1 MLLLFFT
8 DFCYHIGNMEQEGR
22 IKDEIIG
29 ILTIVTGLV
38 IVISLLSHNP
48 WDQSLFTHNT
58 YELKNWLGRFGAN
71 LSEILLQS
79 IGLSSYIVPVVFL
92 LYGVRKVFGWAAN
105 QRPLMLFIAIGI
117 LTMSSSSLLTLLF
130 SGPSGGAAG
139 VLITEFTN
147 RIISSLGSLLLF
159 GTLTLISLMYIIQFS
174 VADLARKTKSKVLFS
189 AQALAK
195 AREKDKGKV
204 KETEKEQPQIK
215 TDDIATEILNQPEV
229 AEPAEELAI
238 PAIQELL
245 PLAPPEETAPMQQPV
260 KKTKFSGAYVLPG
273 IDLLKD
279 SSPSKARPTKEEL
292 LQQSE
297 LLEKKLQDYSIEG
310 KITYVSPGPI
320 VTMFEFEP
328 APGIKINKIMSL
340 SEDLTMAMK
349 AHSIRIAP
357 IHGRSTL
364 GIEVPNQEREDVF
377 LKDLIVSDAFRK
389 SPSKLTIALGKDIF
403 GIPLTA
409 DLSKMPHLLIAGATG
424 SGKSVGMNS
433 IVLSLLYRATPQE
446 VKMLMIDPKML
457 ELSAYSEIPHLLMP
471 VITLPKEASNALKML
486 VFEMERRYR
495 LLAESGARNIEAYN
509 KNIETRNSNSEIAEK
524 EPLPYIVIF
533 IDELADLMFASG
545 HEVEDSIA
553 RLAQMARAA
562 GIHLILATQRP
573 SVDVITGIIKANFPS
588 RISFQVSSKLDSRII
603 LDTYGADQLL
613 GKGDMLFVSPGKKIK
628 RIHGAYVSEEEIK
641 NVVDFIRA
649 QGGPDYTLFEEISIE
664 SQEEKSLDDRDEFYQ
679 QAKDIVLSTG
689 QATISYIQ
697 RRMKI
702 GYNRAARIMEML
714 EEDGIVSPPGE
725 AGKPR
730 EILWRKK

>member
-1 MLLLFFT
+1 
-8 DFCYHIGNMEQEGR
+8 MERESR
-22 IKDEIIG
+22 IKEEIIG
-29 ILTIVTGLV
+29 ILAILAGLV
-38 IVISLLSHNP
+38 VIISIVSHNQ
-48 WDQSLFTHNT
+48 WDQSIFTNT
-58 YELKNWLGRFGAN
+58 HELKNWLGRFGAN

-79 IGLSSYIVPVVFL
+79 LGFSSYIIPAIFLIFGIKKVFAKAANLKPVVFIIT
-92 LYGVRKVFGWAAN
+92 V
-105 QRPLMLFIAIGI
+105 II
-117 LTMSSSSLLTLLF
+117 LIVSTSSLFTLF
-130 SGPSGGAAG
+130 AGSPSGGAAG
-139 VLITEFTN
+139 TLITEMTN
-147 RIISSLGSLLLF
+147 KIISSIGSFLLF
-159 GTLTLISLMYIIQFS
+159 ATLTLISLMYIIQFS
-174 VADLARKTKSKVLFS
+174 VADLARKTKSKFISSTQAIS
-189 AQALAK
+189 AINAK
-195 AREKDKGKV
+195 K
-204 KETEKEQPQIK
+204 KENEQPKIKEESDIIK
-215 TDDIATEILNQPEV
+215 TAARPEIAETIELPEIPS
-229 AEPAEELAI
+229 
-238 PAIQELL
+238 IQETL
-245 PLAPPEETAPMQQPV
+245 PLIDET
-260 KKTKFSGAYVLPG
+260 KINEKRFTKPAMKIEGDYKLPG
-273 IDLLKD
+273 VELLKD
-279 SSPSKARPTKEEL
+279 PAPSKSRPTKEEL

-310 KITYVSPGPI
+310 KVTYVSPGPV

-340 SEDLTMAMK
+340 SDDLAMAMK
-349 AHSIRIAP
+349 ATSIRISP

-364 GIEVPNQEREDVF
+364 GIEVPNQERDDVC
-377 LKDLIVSDAFRK
+377 LKELIVSDIFRK

-403 GIPLTA
+403 GTPVMA

-433 IVLSLLYRATPQE
+433 IVLSLLYRATPKE

-457 ELSAYSEIPHLLMP
+457 ELSAYAEIPHLLMP

-495 LLAESGARNIEAYN
+495 LLAESGARNIETYN
-509 KNIETRNSNSEIAEK
+509 SKFKTQSSKFRFNEPEESESHSAIER

-628 RIHGAYVSEEEIK
+628 RIHGAYVSEEEMKSVI
-641 NVVDFIRA
+641 DFIRA
-649 QGGPDYTLFEEISIE
+649 QGGPDYTLFEGLTIGSREE
-664 SQEEKSLDDRDEFYQ
+664 SVSEDKDELYL
-679 QAKDIVLSTG
+679 QAREIVLSTG
-689 QATISYIQ
+689 QASISYIQ

-714 EEDGIVSPPGE
+714 EEEGVVGPPGE

-730 EILWRKK
+730 ELLWKRKQ

>member
-1 MLLLFFT
+1 
-8 DFCYHIGNMEQEGR
+8 MEEKSSR

-29 ILTIVTGLV
+29 ILAILAGLV
-38 IVISLLSHNP
+38 IVISLISHNT
-48 WDQSLFTHNT
+48 WDRSIFTHNAN
-58 YELKNWLGRFGAN
+58 ELKNLLGHFGAN
-71 LSEILLQS
+71 LSDILLQAV
-79 IGLSSYIVPVVFL
+79 GYSSYIIPAVLL
-92 LYGVRKVFGWAAN
+92 LYGIRKVLGKTTAR
-105 QRPLMLFIAIGI
+105 RPLVLVCTAAV
-117 LTMSSSSLLTLLF
+117 LTISISSLFTMF
-130 SGPSGGAAG
+130 SGGHSGGAAG
-139 VLITEFTN
+139 ILATEITYKT
-147 RIISSLGSLLLF
+147 ISAIGSLLLF
-159 GTLTLISLMYIIQFS
+159 ATLTLVSLMYIIQFS
-174 VADLARKTKSKVLFS
+174 VANLVRTAKSKIFFG
-189 AQALAK
+189 AQAISAMK
-195 AREKDKGKV
+195 EKRN
-204 KETEKEQPQIK
+204 EKEQKEPPQIK
-215 TDDIATEILNQPEV
+215 EETVVPEIPEQPE
-229 AEPAEELAI
+229 I
-238 PAIQELL
+238 PDMPDIQEPL
-245 PLAPPEETAPMQQPV
+245 PLAPPEVKPRLPQKPV
-260 KKTKFSGAYVLPG
+260 SRLPEKGSGDYVLPG
-273 IDLLKD
+273 AGLLKD
-279 SSPSKARPTKEEL
+279 PSQSKSRPTKEEL
-292 LQQSE
+292 LLQSE

-310 KITYVSPGPI
+310 KVTYVSPGPV

-328 APGIKINKIMSL
+328 APGIKINKVMSL
-340 SEDLTMAMK
+340 ADDLAMAMK
-349 AHSIRIAP
+349 ASSIRISP

-364 GIEVPNQEREDVF
+364 GIEVPNQEREDVC
-377 LKDLIVSDAFRK
+377 LKELITSDAFRK

-403 GIPLTA
+403 GTPVMA

-433 IVLSLLYRATPQE
+433 IVLSLLYRAAPKE

-457 ELSAYSEIPHLLMP
+457 ELSAYQEIPHLLMP
-471 VITLPKEASNALKML
+471 VITLPKEASGALKML

-509 KNIETRNSNSEIAEK
+509 SKIESRNLKSETETEIGSAIEK

-613 GKGDMLFVSPGKKIK
+613 GKGDMLFVSPGKKLK

-649 QGGPDYTLFEEISIE
+649 QAGPDYTLFESISEE
-664 SQEEKSLDDRDEFYQ
+664 SREASTLEDDKDELYL
-679 QAKDIVLSTG
+679 QARDIVLSTG
-689 QATISYIQ
+689 QASISYIQ

-714 EEDGIVSPPGE
+714 EEEGVVGPPGE

-730 EILWRKK
+730 EILWRRKQ

>member
-1 MLLLFFT
+1 
-8 DFCYHIGNMEQEGR
+8 MERESR
-22 IKDEIIG
+22 IKEEIIG
-29 ILTIVTGLV
+29 ILAILAGLV
-38 IVISLLSHNP
+38 VIISIVSHNQ
-48 WDQSLFTHNT
+48 WDQSIFTNT
-58 YELKNWLGRFGAN
+58 HELKNWLGRFGAN

-79 IGLSSYIVPVVFL
+79 LGFSSYIIPAIFLIFGIKKVFAKAANLKPVVFIIT
-92 LYGVRKVFGWAAN
+92 V
-105 QRPLMLFIAIGI
+105 II
-117 LTMSSSSLLTLLF
+117 LIVSTSSLFTLF
-130 SGPSGGAAG
+130 AGSTSGGAAG
-139 VLITEFTN
+139 ILITEMTN
-147 RIISSLGSLLLF
+147 KIISSIGSFLLF
-159 GTLTLISLMYIIQFS
+159 ATLTLISLMYIIQFS
-174 VADLARKTKSKVLFS
+174 VADLARKTKSKLISSTQAIS
-189 AQALAK
+189 AINAK
-195 AREKDKGKV
+195 K
-204 KETEKEQPQIK
+204 KENDQPKIKEESAIIK
-215 TDDIATEILNQPEV
+215 TAARPEIAETIELPEIPS
-229 AEPAEELAI
+229 
-238 PAIQELL
+238 IQETL
-245 PLAPPEETAPMQQPV
+245 PLIDET
-260 KKTKFSGAYVLPG
+260 KINEKRFTKPAMKVEGDYKLPG
-273 IDLLKD
+273 VELLKD
-279 SSPSKARPTKEEL
+279 PAPSKSRPTKEEL

-310 KITYVSPGPI
+310 KVTYVSPGPV

-340 SEDLTMAMK
+340 SDDLAMAMK
-349 AHSIRIAP
+349 ATSIRISP

-364 GIEVPNQEREDVF
+364 GIEVPNQERDDVC
-377 LKDLIVSDAFRK
+377 LKELIVSDIFRK

-403 GIPLTA
+403 GTPVMA

-433 IVLSLLYRATPQE
+433 IVLSLLYRATPKE

-457 ELSAYSEIPHLLMP
+457 ELSAYAEIPHLLMP
-471 VITLPKEASNALKML
+471 VITLPKEAANALKWL

-495 LLAESGARNIEAYN
+495 LLAESGARNIETYN
-509 KNIETRNSNSEIAEK
+509 SKFKTQSSKFRFNEPEENESHSAIER

-628 RIHGAYVSEEEIK
+628 RIHGAYVSEEEMKSVI
-641 NVVDFIRA
+641 DFIRA
-649 QGGPDYTLFEEISIE
+649 QGGPDYTLFEGLTIGSR
-664 SQEEKSLDDRDEFYQ
+664 EEAVSEDKDELYL
-679 QAKDIVLSTG
+679 QAREIVLSTG
-689 QATISYIQ
+689 QASISYIQ

-714 EEDGIVSPPGE
+714 EEEGVVGPPGE

-730 EILWRKK
+730 ELLWKRKQ

>member
-1 MLLLFFT
+1 
-8 DFCYHIGNMEQEGR
+8 MEEKKSR
-22 IKDEIIG
+22 IKEEIIG
-29 ILTIVTGLV
+29 ILAILAGLV
-38 IVISLLSHNP
+38 VIISLISHNQ
-48 WDQSLFTHNT
+48 WDQSIFTNT
-58 YELKNWLGRFGAN
+58 HELKNWLGRFGAN
-71 LSEILLQS
+71 LSEILLQA
-79 IGLSSYIVPVVFL
+79 IGLSSYIIPAIFLIFGIKKVFAKTVSRKPVVF
-92 LYGVRKVFGWAAN
+92 
-105 QRPLMLFIAIGI
+105 IITIII
-117 LTMSSSSLLTLLF
+117 LTISTSSLFTLF
-130 SGPSGGAAG
+130 AGGASGGAAG
-139 VLITEFTN
+139 TLITEMTN
-147 RIISSLGSLLLF
+147 RIISSVGTLLLF
-159 GTLTLISLMYIIQFS
+159 ATLTLISLMYIIQFS
-174 VADLARKTKSKVLFS
+174 VADLARKTKSRIILSTQTIS
-189 AQALAK
+189 AIKAKKKENDQPKIKEESAIIETPAQPEIAK
-195 AREKDKGKV
+195 AIELPEIPSIQETLPLIDEAGTKTKEKHFTKPAGKV
-204 KETEKEQPQIK
+204 EGDYK
-215 TDDIATEILNQPEV
+215 
-229 AEPAEELAI
+229 
-238 PAIQELL
+238 
-245 PLAPPEETAPMQQPV
+245 
-260 KKTKFSGAYVLPG
+260 LPG

-279 SSPSKARPTKEEL
+279 PSPLKSRPTKEEL

-297 LLEKKLQDYSIEG
+297 LLEKKLLDYSIEG
-310 KITYVSPGPI
+310 KVTYVSPGPV

-340 SEDLTMAMK
+340 SDDLAMAMK
-349 AHSIRIAP
+349 ANSIRISP

-364 GIEVPNQEREDVF
+364 GIEVPNQEREDVC
-377 LKDLIVSDAFRK
+377 LKELIVSDVFRK

-403 GIPLTA
+403 GTPVMA

-433 IVLSLLYRATPQE
+433 IVLSLLYRATPKE

-457 ELSAYSEIPHLLMP
+457 ELSAYAEIPHLLMP
-471 VITLPKEASNALKML
+471 VITLPKEASNALKTL

-495 LLAESGARNIEAYN
+495 LLAESGARNIETYN
-509 KNIETRNSNSEIAEK
+509 LKFKTQNSKFNINEPESKSHSMIER

-628 RIHGAYVSEEEIK
+628 RIHGAYVSEEEMK
-641 NVVDFIRA
+641 GVVDFIRA
-649 QGGPDYTLFEEISIE
+649 QGGPDYTLFEDLTVE
-664 SQEEKSLDDRDEFYQ
+664 SRDEALSEDKDELYL
-679 QAKDIVLSTG
+679 QAREIVLSTG
-689 QATISYIQ
+689 QASISYIQ

-714 EEDGIVSPPGE
+714 EEEGVVGPPGE

-730 EILWRKK
+730 DILWKRKQ

>member
-1 MLLLFFT
+1 
-8 DFCYHIGNMEQEGR
+8 MERESR
-22 IKDEIIG
+22 IKEEIIG
-29 ILTIVTGLV
+29 ILAILAGLV
-38 IVISLLSHNP
+38 VIISIVSHNQ
-48 WDQSLFTHNT
+48 WDQSIFTNT
-58 YELKNWLGRFGAN
+58 HELKNWLGRFGAN
-71 LSEILLQS
+71 LSEILLQAV
-79 IGLSSYIVPVVFL
+79 GLSSYIIPAIFL
-92 LYGVRKVFGWAAN
+92 IFGIKKVFAKSAS
-105 QRPLMLFIAIGI
+105 QKPVLFIITVII
-117 LTMSSSSLLTLLF
+117 LIISTSSLFTLF
-130 SGPSGGAAG
+130 AGSTSGGAAG
-139 VLITEFTN
+139 TLITEMTN
-147 RIISSLGSLLLF
+147 KIISSIGSFLLF
-159 GTLTLISLMYIIQFS
+159 ATLTLISLMYIIQFS
-174 VADLARKTKSKVLFS
+174 VADLARKTKSKFILSTQAIS
-189 AQALAK
+189 AINAK
-195 AREKDKGKV
+195 KKENDQPKIKEESAIIKTTARPEIAETIELPEIPGIQETLPLIGEVTTKEKRFTKPAGKV
-204 KETEKEQPQIK
+204 EGDYK
-215 TDDIATEILNQPEV
+215 
-229 AEPAEELAI
+229 
-238 PAIQELL
+238 
-245 PLAPPEETAPMQQPV
+245 
-260 KKTKFSGAYVLPG
+260 LPG
-273 IDLLKD
+273 VDLLKD
-279 SSPSKARPTKEEL
+279 PAPSKSRPSKEEL

-310 KITYVSPGPI
+310 KVTYVSPGPV

-340 SEDLTMAMK
+340 SDDLAMAMK
-349 AHSIRIAP
+349 ATSIRISP

-364 GIEVPNQEREDVF
+364 GIEVPNQERDDVC
-377 LKDLIVSDAFRK
+377 LKELIVSDIFRK

-403 GIPLTA
+403 GTPVMA
-409 DLSKMPHLLIAGATG
+409 DLGKMPHLLIAGATG

-433 IVLSLLYRATPQE
+433 IVLSLLYRATPKE

-457 ELSAYSEIPHLLMP
+457 ELSAYAEIPHLLMP

-495 LLAESGARNIEAYN
+495 LLAESGARNIETYN
-509 KNIETRNSNSEIAEK
+509 SKFKTQNSKFEIKESGPESHFAIER

-628 RIHGAYVSEEEIK
+628 RIHGAYVSEEEMK
-641 NVVDFIRA
+641 SVVDFIRA
-649 QGGPDYTLFEEISIE
+649 QGGPDYTLFEGLTIGSR
-664 SQEEKSLDDRDEFYQ
+664 EEAVSEDKDDLYL
-679 QAKDIVLSTG
+679 QAREIVLSTG
-689 QATISYIQ
+689 QASISYIQ

-714 EEDGIVSPPGE
+714 EEEGVVGPPVE

-730 EILWRKK
+730 EILWKRR

>member
-1 MLLLFFT
+1 
-8 DFCYHIGNMEQEGR
+8 MEEKGSR

-29 ILTIVTGLV
+29 VLAIAAGLV
-38 IVISLLSHNP
+38 VVISLISHNQ
-48 WDQSLFTHNT
+48 WDQSFFTHNT
-58 YELKNWLGRFGAN
+58 SELKNLLGRFGAN
-71 LSEILLQS
+71 LSEMLLQV
-79 IGLSSYIVPVVFL
+79 IGLSSYIIPAILILF
-92 LYGVRKVFGWAAN
+92 GVRKVFGWAVN
-105 QRPLMLFIAIGI
+105 QRSVLIIVTFIALMI
-117 LTMSSSSLLTLLF
+117 SASSLLTLFLG
-130 SGPSGGAAG
+130 SHSGGAVGILA
-139 VLITEFTN
+139 TEFTN

-159 GTLTLISLMYIIQFS
+159 ATLTLVCLMYIIQFS
-174 VADLARKTKSKVLFS
+174 VADLARKAKSKVIFGAQTIS
-189 AQALAK
+189 AMKAK
-195 AREKDKGKV
+195 RE
-204 KETEKEQPQIK
+204 EEKEHPQIK
-215 TDDIATEILNQPEV
+215 EEAAVPVMPTQPEI
-229 AEPAEELAI
+229 AEEPAVMEMPEIPEIQEEL
-238 PAIQELL
+238 
-245 PLAPPEETAPMQQPV
+245 PLIAPDEGARPS
-260 KKTKFSGAYVLPG
+260 KKSISKQAEKISGDYTLPG
-273 IDLLKD
+273 VDLLKD
-279 SSPSKARPTKEEL
+279 PPPSKSRPTKEEL

-310 KITYVSPGPI
+310 KVTYVSPGPV

-340 SEDLTMAMK
+340 ADDLAMAMK
-349 AHSIRIAP
+349 AHSIRISP

-364 GIEVPNQEREDVF
+364 GIEVPNQERDDVF
-377 LKDLIVSDAFRK
+377 LKDLIVSDSSKK

-403 GIPLTA
+403 GTPVSA

-433 IVLSLLYRATPQE
+433 IVLSLLFRASPKE
-446 VKMLMIDPKML
+446 LKMLMIDPKML

-471 VITLPKEASNALKML
+471 VITLPKEATNALKLL

-509 KNIETRNSNSEIAEK
+509 SKVASRTYHKAAEDSISR

-628 RIHGAYVSEEEIK
+628 RIHGAYVSEDEIRD
-641 NVVDFIRA
+641 VVDFIRA
-649 QGGPDYTLFEEISIE
+649 QGGPDYTLFEDISIG
-664 SQEEKSLDDRDEFYQ
+664 SQEESARLDDDKDDLYL
-679 QAKDIVLSTG
+679 QARDIVLSTG
-689 QATISYIQ
+689 QASISYIQ

-714 EEDGIVSPPGE
+714 EEEGVVGPPGE